1 MWQCRVMV
9 RLGILGKLTEAIL
22 AVTAI
27 DGERPVTTSPDL
39 VGIGFLHPVFEDEC
53 NLNLG

>member
-1 MWQCRVMV
+1 MV